1 MKRQPFDQLLGL
13 QSEKPLS
20 DLALENGSRIAVI
33 GGGPAGS
40 FFSFFALDM
49 ATRKGLDIEVDI
61 YEPRDFSR
69 PGPAGCN
76 MCGGIVSESLVQ
88 NLAVEGISLPPS
100 VVQRGID
107 SYVLHLD
114 DGSVHINMPLQ
125 EKRIGAVYRG
135 PGPRN
140 LKEFKW
146 GSFDGHLQKLAV
158 EKGAQ
163 VIQQRVS
170 DVSWVEG
177 WPEVRTKQ
185 HPPQRYDLLV
195 VSVGVN
201 TAVLKLF
208 QESDIDYQPPTT
220 TKTFIRE
227 YYLGEE
233 KVSEILGSSAH
244 FYLLDI
250 PRLEFAA
257 IIPKGDF
264 VSICLL
270 GDDIDKELIQ
280 SFLDSPE
287 VRQALP
293 PDLDLAR
300 GACQCSPRM
309 NVEGAIQPFGDRI
322 VFIGDSGVT
331 RLFKDGI
338 GAAYRTAKAAAA
350 TAIFNGVSED
360 DFRQHFMP
368 VCKSISWDNRIG
380 KFVFAVAGQIKH
392 LRFARRAMLRMTQ
405 REQEN
410 LDSNLGMSTVLWDMF
425 TGSAPYREI
434 LMRTLLPSFWLR
446 FGGDLIASLLPT
458 RAKRDQEQVDAPPDI
473 DEMGALGK
481 PYQPGDVLLQQ
492 GQINEGMH
500 IILDGQV
507 ALMHEQDGKETF
519 LGLRGTGE
527 VLGETEIL
535 EKDSQMA
542 KVVAVSPV
550 RLLTVDKENFTRRI
564 NEDPSMAYRLFQLIS
579 CSKKSCHHSIF
590 IERKLLGNFFATE
603 TKNNL

>member
-1 MKRQPFDQLLGL
+1 MKNQPFDQLLDL
-13 QSEKPLS
+13 QSDTHSSNLVL
-20 DLALENGSRIAVI
+20 DNGSRIAVI

-49 ATRKGLDIEVDI
+49 AVRKGLDIEVDI

-177 WPEVRTKQ
+177 WPEVKTKQ
-185 HPPQRYDLLV
+185 HLPQRYDLLV

-405 REQEN
+405 REQKN

-434 LMRTLLPSFWLR
+434 LMRALLPSFWLR

-481 PYQPGDVLLQQ
+481 PYQPGDVLMQQ

-564 NEDPSMAYRLFQLIS
+564 NEDPSMAYRLFQLMS
-579 CSKKSCHHSIF
+579 RRQRELSH
-590 IERKLLGNFFATE
+590 EVVLLNQEIDRLAEQNSSG
-603 TKNNL
+603 L

>member
-114 DGSVHINMPLQ
+114 DGSVHINTPLQ

-170 DVSWVEG
+170 DVSWVDG

-434 LMRTLLPSFWLR
+434 LIRTLRPSFWLR
-446 FGGDLIASLLPT
+446 FGGDLIASLLPIGSN
-458 RAKRDQEQVDAPPDI
+458 QEQQQVEAMPDI
-473 DEMGALGK
+473 GEMGALGK
-481 PYQPGDVLLQQ
+481 SYKPGDVLLQQ
-492 GQINEGMH
+492 GQVNEGMH
-500 IILDGQV
+500 IILDGRV
-507 ALMHEQDGKETF
+507 ALMHEQDGEETF
-519 LGLRGTGE
+519 LGVRGTGE

-535 EKDSQMA
+535 EEDTQMA
-542 KVVAVSPV
+542 KVVAISPV
-550 RLLTVDKENFTRRI
+550 QLLTVDKENFTRRI
-564 NEDPSMAYRLFQLIS
+564 NEDPSMAYRLFQLMS
-579 CSKKSCHHSIF
+579 RRQRELSH
-590 IERKLLGNFFATE
+590 EVVLLHREIDRLAE
-603 TKNNL
+603 QNNSASY